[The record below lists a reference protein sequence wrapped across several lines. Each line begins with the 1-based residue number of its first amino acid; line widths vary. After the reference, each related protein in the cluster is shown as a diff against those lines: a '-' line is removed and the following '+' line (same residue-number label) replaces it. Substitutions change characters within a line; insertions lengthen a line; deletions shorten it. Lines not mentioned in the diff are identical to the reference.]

1 MKRIVALVSAGL
13 LLVLTGCSQVNSAA
27 TVGSDAISIAT
38 VQKSV
43 DAILAERAKVD
54 TTGMTLETGDV
65 LARSEL
71 RFHLISL
78 LLADVA
84 AEKKLTVTASEIA
97 ARRASILSQV
107 GGEAGLPKALVG
119 AGIAAPDFNMY
130 LNSVLYSEALTKLAE
145 SQGATK
151 ATAGTA
157 IQAMVVSTA
166 GRLKVTVNPR
176 YGKWDPIQANI
187 VAADATK
194 GAVTT
199 K

>member
-43 DAILAERAKVD
+43 DAILAERSKVD

-84 AEKKLTVTASEIA
+84 VEKKLTVTASQVT
-97 ARRASILSQV
+97 ARRASIVAQV
-107 GGEAGLPKALVG
+107 GGEASLPKALVG
-119 AGIAAPDFNMY
+119 AGIASSDFNMY

-145 SQGATK
+145 SQGATT
-151 ATAGTA
+151 ATAGAA
-157 IQAMVVSTA
+157 IQSMVVSTA